1 METQELFMKSNMMP
15 VYITSTNSVTPLV
28 NIGTLYTKIQILF
41 NIAVN
46 IAQIGFQTTIFIM
59 KEIFAEVFT
68 KMTMVKMVYIIGIY
82 HLFMLAVLDS
92 HQRKITKQKEQIES
106 LEKQVKHL
114 KKADKVRD
122 DFEQLW
128 IYDIKSYNKETT
140 KKMTNIEKK
149 IKKMEKDL
157 I

>member
-1 METQELFMKSNMMP
+1 METPELFMNSNIVP
-15 VYITSTNSVTPLV
+15 IYITSTNAVTHL
-28 NIGTLYTKIQILF
+28 ITIDSFYTKLVILF
-41 NIAVN
+41 NISVN
-46 IAQIGFQTTIFIM
+46 IARIGIETVFFIM
-59 KEIFAEVFT
+59 KEIFAEVCT
-68 KMTMVKMVYIIGIY
+68 KMTLVKMVYIIGIY

-92 HQRKITKQKEQIES
+92 HQRKLAQQKEQIEY

-114 KKADKVRD
+114 KKSDKVRD

-128 IYDIKSYNKETT
+128 IHDIRSYNKETT
-140 KKMTNIEKK
+140 KKMTNMEKK